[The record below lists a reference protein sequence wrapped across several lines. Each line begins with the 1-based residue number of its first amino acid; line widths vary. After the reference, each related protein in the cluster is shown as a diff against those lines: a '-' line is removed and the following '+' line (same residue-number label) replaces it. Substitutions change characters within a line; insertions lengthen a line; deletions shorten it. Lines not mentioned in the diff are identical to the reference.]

1 MNRTGSVSHSIA
13 ASLTELAGPV
23 VVRYYTS
30 DVESWYTRAERVLL
44 EAIAGASPKIA
55 LEVHADR
62 WDAAREAA
70 VAIRRTPAIA
80 LAGAGD
86 TGIRYY
92 GMPDGYELDVFLGL
106 VRAVAAGRPE
116 LRPASIARLRALAQP
131 VHLEVLVS
139 PT

>member
-1 MNRTGSVSHSIA
+1 MNRVTPTSASIA
-13 ASLTELAGPV
+13 ETLGELGGPV
-23 VVRYYTS
+23 VIRYYTS
-30 DVESWYTRAERVLL
+30 DVDSWYTRAERALL
-44 EAIAGASPKIA
+44 DTIAGAAPQIR

-62 WDAAREAA
+62 WDPAREAA

-80 LAGAGD
+80 LAGADD

-92 GMPDGYELDVFLGL
+92 GVPDGYELDVFLG
-106 VRAVAAGRPE
+106 VIRAVASGRPA
-116 LRPASIARLRALAQP
+116 LRPASVDRLRALAHP

>member
-1 MNRTGSVSHSIA
+1 MNHTA
-13 ASLTELAGPV
+13 PTPNALATTLTELAGPV

-30 DVESWYTRAERVLL
+30 DVDSWYTRAERALL
-44 EAIAGASPKIA
+44 ETIAGASPKIA

-62 WDAAREAA
+62 WDPAREAA

-80 LAGAGD
+80 LAGEDD

-92 GMPDGYELDVFLGL
+92 GMPDGYELEVFLGL
-106 VRAVAAGRPE
+106 IRAIAARRPD
-116 LRPASIARLRALAQP
+116 LQPRSITTLRALAQP

>member
-1 MNRTGSVSHSIA
+1 MNRAAWTSASIA
-13 ASLTELAGPV
+13 ATLGALAGPV
-23 VVRYYTS
+23 VIRYYTS
-30 DVESWYTRAERVLL
+30 DVDSWYTRAERALL
-44 EAIAGASPKIA
+44 EAIAGAAPAIR

-62 WDAAREAA
+62 WDPAREAA

-80 LAGAGD
+80 VAGEHD

-106 VRAVAAGRPE
+106 IRAAASGRPE
-116 LRPASIARLRALAQP
+116 LRPGSIARLRALAQP